1 MTRLIVPES
10 EDEFDNINLDGVVID
25 KFELNYAMFQ
35 DVLAHRTPVKTES
48 QNNWALNAFT
58 RSKCMFLFQNY
69 VYFLFTLALSLM
81 FLSGVY
87 YCALRGGARQ
97 YLCD

>member
-35 DVLAHRTPVKTES
+35 DVLAHRMPMKTES
-48 QNNWALNAFT
+48 
-58 RSKCMFLFQNY
+58 
-69 VYFLFTLALSLM
+69 
-81 FLSGVY
+81 
-87 YCALRGGARQ
+87 
-97 YLCD
+97 